1 MSLLFFVAFIL
12 LVSGVVNR
20 IDNYFVNVRWRSFNP
35 DIKLLESIDSRY
47 ENIVIGVRDDQY
59 SVFGNGQYNFAFPD
73 DYENS
78 QIAHLVMTQH
88 PAPKRVLLIGVEWAA

>member
-1 MSLLFFVAFIL
+1 MEI
-12 LVSGVVNR
+12 
-20 IDNYFVNVRWRSFNP
+20 FNP

-78 QIAHLVMTQH
+78 QIAHLVMTQ
-88 PAPKRVLLIGVEWAA
+88 ASCSKEVLLIGVEWAA